1 MKTILK
7 VAACFIFSAGFVFGQ
22 QPAVHDPLLDQM
34 TGNWVLQG
42 TIMGQENTHDIAAE
56 WVLGHQFVRIH
67 EVSREKNAQGQ
78 PDYEAMAFVGWDQP
92 TGDYV
97 CAWLDTYGGM
107 TPATFGRGKRD
118 GNEIHFLFKDKD
130 SVFHTRFIYHK
141 ETSTWEWRM
150 DSEEK
155 GTTKPFLRA
164 KLTKK

>member
-1 MKTILK
+1 M
-7 VAACFIFSAGFVFGQ
+7 
-22 QPAVHDPLLDQM
+22 
-34 TGNWVLQG
+34 QG
-42 TIMGQENTHDIAAE
+42 GSCQENTHDIAAE

-118 GNEIHFLFKDKD
+118 GDEIHFLFKDKD

-141 ETSTWEWRM
+141 ESGTWEWRM